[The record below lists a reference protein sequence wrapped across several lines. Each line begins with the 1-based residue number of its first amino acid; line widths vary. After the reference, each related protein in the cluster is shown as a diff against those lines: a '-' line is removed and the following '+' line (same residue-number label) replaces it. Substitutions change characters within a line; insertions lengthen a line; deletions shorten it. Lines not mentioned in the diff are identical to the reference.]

1 MKLNFYD
8 IIYILFLQYFFK
20 KFGNIILVK
29 INLIILHFKKLN
41 KNEEL

>member
-20 KFGNIILVK
+20 KFGNIFVK
-29 INLIILHFKKLN
+29 INLINISLFIIYNFIRL
-41 KNEEL
+41 

>member
-20 KFGNIILVK
+20 KFGNIFVK
-29 INLIILHFKKLN
+29 MNLIILHFKKLN